1 MSKKVSKKDTGQE
14 MGFEQL
20 LSRLEKVV
28 EAMES
33 DETTLEASIELYKEG
48 VAISN
53 QCGEILGRLEAEVM
67 LLQKDG
73 ENGFVETEFGD

>member
-1 MSKKVSKKDTGQE
+1 MGKNANQKKGKKDAN
-14 MGFEQL
+14 FEQL

-33 DETTLEASIELYKEG
+33 DEATLEASIELYKEG
-48 VAISN
+48 VTLSN
-53 QCGEILGRLEAEVM
+53 QCGEILERLESEVM

-73 ENGFVETEFGD
+73 DNIIEQEFEF